1 MKLDFK
7 CESCKDFFFIPK
19 KRTLLVLYTLIS
31 VIYTSYIFAT
41 FIYEKLSKFFQTL
54 GSF

>member
-1 MKLDFK
+1 MKLNLK

-31 VIYTSYIFAT
+31 IVYTSYIFAT
-41 FIYEKLSKFFQTL
+41 FIYEKLSKFVQTL
-54 GSF
+54 DSF